1 MGMKISILYLGK
13 MEFPKFRLVDW
24 KDEGAMVQSPAVA
37 ILIQH
42 PTWGIFC
49 MTRETVRIFRRFTRR
64 ICSMITPLRR

>member
-42 PTWGIFC
+42 PTLGNILYDTGNC
-49 MTRETVRIFRRFTRR
+49 PFRRRWPKR
-64 ICSMITPLRR
+64 G

>member
-37 ILIQH
+37 ILI
-42 PTWGIFC
+42 
-49 MTRETVRIFRRFTRR
+49 VRGQR
-64 ICSMITPLRR
+64 I